1 MSDFS
6 ILRNTLKFES
16 NFTQIPNAWL
26 RDDRTGFRAKGIL
39 AYLMSHKSG
48 WKTSLGHLA
57 EVTADGKD
65 AIRTAVNE
73 LEKAG
78 YLVRRRLRNNGQ
90 LAGAEWELTD
100 PFDTEPMSETP
111 MLEKPTQENPMLEN
125 PMQENP
131 TVKNTNIQNTNI
143 QKTTSLVENLF
154 EEFWSAYPRKTGK
167 GSAKISYAKAVG
179 KIKHEDLI
187 VAVRRYASDPNLP
200 EPQFVP
206 HASTWLNQERWSDG
220 ALPDRKKPSSTSDN
234 ARAILEATMRMESE
248 VRNEIGY

>member
-1 MSDFS
+1 MSEYS

-73 LEKAG
+73 LEEAG
-78 YLVRRRLRNNGQ
+78 YLIRRRLRNNGQ
-90 LAGAEWELTD
+90 LAGAEWELQD
-100 PFDTEPMSETP
+100 PFDTEPELESP
-111 MLEKPTQENPMLEN
+111 MLENPTQENPMLGN

-131 TVKNTNIQNTNI
+131 TVKNTNIQKTNI
-143 QKTTSLVENLF
+143 QENQF
-154 EEFWSAYPRKTGK
+154 EEFWSIYPRKTGK
-167 GSAKISYAKAVG
+167 GSAKTAYEKAIKSG
-179 KIKHEDLI
+179 KVTEVSLI
-187 VAVRRYASDPNLP
+187 VAVGRYANDPNLP
-200 EPQFVP
+200 EPQFIP

-248 VRNEIGY
+248 VRKEIGH